1 MSRVPDTR
9 RLVLTHVVL
18 LVLLALS
25 IVAAFTLGRVDL
37 EPAGRSVRE
46 LILSLRGARMSG
58 AFLAGAAL
66 ATGGVVV
73 QGLFRNPLASP
84 SILGTTAGA
93 SFGGQLALVVTQLAG
108 IHVATPELLLPFGC
122 LVGALLSL
130 VLLLLFV
137 RRSTDRLTLLLVGFI
152 FGALF
157 LSLGGLMT
165 SIAQERWELGR
176 AVVAFALGSLG
187 GVGMRQVLF
196 ALPLVLTAFAAAML
210 WARPLDLLLSGE
222 REASSLGVEVHRVR
236 RWCIVWVS
244 ALVAAAVSLAGSIAF
259 VGLVAPHALRPF
271 VGESHRRLLPAAA
284 LAGGT
289 FVIACD
295 VIARSLPGQGEV
307 PLGVVTGLIGA
318 PVFLTLLFRGRRK
331 ALDG

>member
-1 MSRVPDTR
+1 MTRVPDAR
-9 RLVLTHVVL
+9 RIALTH
-18 LVLLALS
+18 LVLLALL
-25 IVAAFTLGRVDL
+25 VAASFAAVRVGRVDL
-37 EPAGRSVRE
+37 GPAPGSVRE
-46 LILSLRGARMSG
+46 LILSLRGARLAA

-66 ATGGVVV
+66 AVGGVVV

-93 SFGGQLALVVTQLAG
+93 SFGGQLALVLVQLVG
-108 IHVATPELLLPFGC
+108 LQVDRPELLVPFGC
-122 LVGALLSL
+122 LLGALCSL

-137 RRSTDRLTLLLVGFI
+137 RRHTDVLTLLLVGFI
-152 FGALF
+152 MGSLF

-196 ALPLVLTAFAAAML
+196 ALPLVAGGFVAAML
-210 WARPLDLLLSGE
+210 WARPLDILLSGE
-222 REASSLGVEVHRVR
+222 REAKSLGVAVHRVR

-244 ALVAAAVSLAGSIAF
+244 ALVAAAVSLGGSIAF

-289 FVIACD
+289 FVIVCD
-295 VIARSLPGQGEV
+295 VLARALPSRGEV

-318 PVFLTLLFRGRRK
+318 PVFLFLLFRGRK
-331 ALDG
+331 GALHG